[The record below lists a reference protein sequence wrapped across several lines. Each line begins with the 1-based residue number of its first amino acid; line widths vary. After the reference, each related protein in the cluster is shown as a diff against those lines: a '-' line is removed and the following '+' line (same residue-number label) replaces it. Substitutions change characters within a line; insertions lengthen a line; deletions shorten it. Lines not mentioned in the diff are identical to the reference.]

1 MFKQVTTSA
10 SCPNGDVAIA
20 GGFELVNQSG
30 PMLTS
35 PQVLSSYP
43 SGQSWVLTVV
53 NSSFRGPVQFR
64 IHVTCAAAP

>member
-1 MFKQVTTSA
+1 MFQQVTSSE

-20 GGFELVNQSG
+20 GGFELVTHGG
-30 PMLTS
+30 PMLTG

-43 SGQSWVLTVV
+43 SGPSWVLTVV